1 MHRLSDNFK
10 MTLNPEKGTS
20 ADKKKS
26 DFSLN
31 NPNDPKPSPA
41 TAKPNVGLDDDD
53 EFEEFPIDRSHMDGV
68 EEDEKDTIWED
79 NWEDETVG
87 EDFSTE
93 LRAELE
99 KMGNK
104 TTI

>member
-1 MHRLSDNFK
+1 MSSNQ
-10 MTLNPEKGTS
+10 
-20 ADKKKS
+20 DKSEKS
-26 DFSLN
+26 DKSDKTTPKKMSFSLN
-31 NPNDPKPSPA
+31 NPNDPKPSA
-41 TAKPNVGLDDDD
+41 AANKNIVALDDDD
-53 EFEEFPIDRSHMDGV
+53 EFEEFPLHAGHIEPV

-99 KMGNK
+99 KMGHK
-104 TTI
+104 AVI